1 MQERLWWETCCSP
14 QEKTVDLM
22 HENQQLACPARAQLL
37 FPKCCGK
44 TALWLVAIDKGGPI
58 LPSITPKAT
67 QGESQSGH
75 VQPSAQMGILPV
87 TGSIRLILFC
97 HGAITFQFSPGF
109 SWRSEKV
116 WAKWTRLP
124 TSSIFLFSWPP
135 NLSCPFC
142 PWYIVQL
149 LDLLFCLPSRKIH
162 SKWL

>member
-1 MQERLWWETCCSP
+1 MCCSP

-37 FPKCCGK
+37 FPKCCWK

-58 LPSITPKAT
+58 FPSQKLHK
-67 QGESQSGH
+67 ESQSGP

-87 TGSIRLILFC
+87 KGSIRLILFC
-97 HGAITFQFSPGF
+97 HGAITFPFSPGF

-135 NLSCPFC
+135 DLSCPFC